1 MLTECLF
8 SDGNTPL
15 AASYQ
20 QVSNNFGLTVNS
32 PKAKHMVTDRSVEEA
47 DQEQVIL
54 EDKVV
59 NEFQYLDH

>member
-8 SDGNTPL
+8 SDGSTPL

-47 DQEQVIL
+47 D
-54 EDKVV
+54 
-59 NEFQYLDH
+59 